1 MSRACVCRERERER
15 VETCKA
21 KLECERK
28 RHHDM
33 QVYSSLHHEKYNNI
47 HIEVETCHMWNQNV
61 KEKNIIMYKCIIHCI
76 ASYIGVVAYWNPNCH
91 CSHHKWIIFRNNHS
105 SFI

>member
-1 MSRACVCRERERER
+1 MSHACVYAERERER
-15 VETCKA
+15 VETCKP

-47 HIEVETCHMWNQNV
+47 HIEVETCHM
-61 KEKNIIMYKCIIHCI
+61 
-76 ASYIGVVAYWNPNCH
+76 
-91 CSHHKWIIFRNNHS
+91 
-105 SFI
+105 